1 MTPVRVRASSS
12 AETPV
17 DAMKRQLAWD
27 VLKQSNEPVLG
38 FSKLMVPTS
47 LSAVGAIVALGEYI
61 GADATL
67 VGVAAVLMLLAALLF
82 AHSVYARPVRVS
94 LDDYDDVVDELL
106 AAARRRRQE
115 TTWALA
121 LLAVA
126 VVVAIVALVA

>member
-1 MTPVRVRASSS
+1 VTPVRVSATSSS
-12 AETPV
+12 ETPV
-17 DAMKRQLAWD
+17 DEMKRQLAWD
-27 VLKQSNEPVLG
+27 VLKQSNDSVLG

-61 GADATL
+61 GADSTL

-94 LDDYDDVVDELL
+94 LDDYDDVVDELV
-106 AAARRRRQE
+106 AAALRRRQE

>member
-1 MTPVRVRASSS
+1 VTPVRVSATSSG
-12 AETPV
+12 ETPV

-27 VLKQSNEPVLG
+27 VLKQSNESVLG

-61 GADATL
+61 GADSTL

-106 AAARRRRQE
+106 ETARRRRQE
-115 TTWALA
+115 TTWGLV